1 MSEDA
6 SRNSSLNRCSLAC
19 SPLSIPKHRLLHA
32 PMLAHISSCSCCAS
46 DEEAEEASPHLH
58 RESTSGSTTS
68 SSLPSNT
75 ASFLTSLSINIEV
88 RKEAGAED
96 ARGKETKMESEKRKL
111 EEIRRQIDRIDD
123 EIAKLIFKRIELAI
137 SARDAKKRMEMPISD
152 AEREREVIEK
162 WRERA
167 KLGEEMGMN
176 ECIKDVYEEM
186 FMRIGSEIVKYTLRI
201 EEEWNMEEKKD

>member
-1 MSEDA
+1 M
-6 SRNSSLNRCSLAC
+6 
-19 SPLSIPKHRLLHA
+19 
-32 PMLAHISSCSCCAS
+32 
-46 DEEAEEASPHLH
+46 
-58 RESTSGSTTS
+58 TS

-75 ASFLTSLSINIEV
+75 ASFLTSLPINIEV

-111 EEIRRQIDRIDD
+111 EEIRRKIDRIDD

>member
-1 MSEDA
+1 M
-6 SRNSSLNRCSLAC
+6 
-19 SPLSIPKHRLLHA
+19 
-32 PMLAHISSCSCCAS
+32 
-46 DEEAEEASPHLH
+46 
-58 RESTSGSTTS
+58 
-68 SSLPSNT
+68 
-75 ASFLTSLSINIEV
+75 

-167 KLGEEMGMN
+167 KLGEEIGIN